1 MGFDY
6 SEFEKFCTNMNRAA
20 DQFKKFLEDFLTKNA
35 LEVLNKTKKRT
46 PVDTGELR
54 RNWEISSVV
63 RKGADLVVYLY
74 NSKEY
79 ASYVEEGHATRNR
92 EGWVE
97 GYYMAT
103 ISIEEIERKM
113 PQRFNRE
120 FLKFM
125 DSLEVG

>member
-20 DQFKKFLEDFLTKNA
+20 DQFKNFLEDFLTKNA
-35 LEVLNKTKKRT
+35 LESLNKTKKRT

-79 ASYVEEGHATRNR
+79 ASYVEDGHATRNR

>member
-20 DQFKKFLEDFLTKNA
+20 DQFKNFLEDFLTKNA

-54 RNWEISSVV
+54 RNLEISSVI
-63 RKGADLVVYLY
+63 RKGADFVVYLY

>member
-20 DQFKKFLEDFLTKNA
+20 DQFKNFLEDFLTKNA
-35 LEVLNKTKKRT
+35 LEALNKTKKRT

-79 ASYVEEGHATRNR
+79 ASYVEDGHATRNR

>member
-1 MGFDY
+1 
-6 SEFEKFCTNMNRAA
+6 MNRAA
-20 DQFKKFLEDFLTKNA
+20 DQFKNFLEDFLTQNA

-92 EGWVE
+92 EGWGRRLLH
-97 GYYMAT
+97 GYN
-103 ISIEEIERKM
+103 
-113 PQRFNRE
+113 FNRRNWKKNASE
-120 FLKFM
+120 I
-125 DSLEVG
+125 

>member
-1 MGFDY
+1 
-6 SEFEKFCTNMNRAA
+6 MNRAA
-20 DQFKKFLEDFLTKNA
+20 NQFKDFLEDFLLKNA
-35 LEVLNKTKKRT
+35 LEALNKTKKRT

-63 RKGADLVVYLY
+63 RKGADLAVYLY

-79 ASYVEEGHATRNR
+79 ASYVENGHATRNR

-103 ISIEEIERKM
+103 ISIEEIERKL

-125 DSLEVG
+125 NSLEVG